1 MKKKKFYFPMLLMLC
16 FLITLC
22 GCGTTK
28 PQEETPEEEPQYAD
42 DTFVQDMAKGLET
55 RWDLSEKDE
64 QKEGYENITVDSEE
78 YKTMML
84 SYIDSELNVI
94 EHYTEEKFED
104 KNLQEIALKYI
115 NLLKKHKEICGY
127 MTVDYVKYNEEAQT
141 IYNER
146 SKIISTMADDYNM
159 VIDEKYQSILNDF
172 AVNSQLV
179 NANEEKEEKIT
190 AMLDG
195 VQFQESSDNGG
206 GWKTYQAVVENT
218 TGIDFKTFCANINL
232 INADDVIVETA
243 YYQVSAFNN
252 GTKAQFEFSTD
263 KEFDS
268 TQVVV
273 NWYEE

>member
-1 MKKKKFYFPMLLMLC
+1 MNDGERKMKKKKFYFPMLLMLC

-22 GCGTTK
+22 GCETTK
-28 PQEETPEEEPQYAD
+28 SQEETPEEEPQYAD
-42 DTFVQDMAKGLET
+42 DTFVQDIAKGLEA

-179 NANEEKEEKIT
+179 NAN
-190 AMLDG
+190 
-195 VQFQESSDNGG
+195 
-206 GWKTYQAVVENT
+206 
-218 TGIDFKTFCANINL
+218 
-232 INADDVIVETA
+232 
-243 YYQVSAFNN
+243 
-252 GTKAQFEFSTD
+252 
-263 KEFDS
+263 
-268 TQVVV
+268 
-273 NWYEE
+273 